1 MTTAAPSHA
10 RKRDSV
16 LRRSL
21 RGSVYEALLA
31 MPLVYLNLPANLVVA
46 ALLAEALHVPPDVY
60 GFLVSL
66 PFWCNLLQ
74 VFIAPSLFHRW
85 TARQVFIASIWLNTG
100 AWAGFAAVLAG
111 APALVLARPGA
122 VAGAFLFAA
131 GMTAGVM
138 SVAWTTYMQSWV
150 PPGIRAVYFS
160 RRNRWAQF
168 SNLAFLLL
176 AGVALRWPTLPMIAG
191 VIAFSCVARVFSA
204 VAALRTPA
212 LGDPVPVEKS
222 DWREQWRGLRGA
234 SEFWRMVLFGA
245 AWGAVLN
252 GFSAFQPVFM
262 LSSLTESAQEASL
275 PLALSLLFG
284 ALALPAW
291 GRLIDRFG
299 ARPVLFC
306 AVPLWALVNVPWA
319 FLTRDMRGLLFA
331 VWAFTGAV
339 NAGIVLAQLN
349 LLMKLMPAGAKGVA
363 VGVNLAAA
371 ALGTALAP
379 IAAGQGLAWALAR
392 GWPALTV
399 YHAFFVTLPLCAG
412 LTLLFLRRVREPE
425 AAPVEHVVGAL
436 RNFRTLAGAL
446 GLGFLAQTLFTPR
459 GKEHRSEY

>member
-1 MTTAAPSHA
+1 MTTAVPSPA
-10 RKRDSV
+10 RQADSV

-21 RGSVYEALLA
+21 RGSVCEGLLA

-46 ALLAEALHVPPDVY
+46 ALLAEALRVPPDVY

-66 PFWCNLLQ
+66 PFWCNLPQ
-74 VFIAPSLFHRW
+74 VFIAPALFRRW
-85 TARQVFIASIWLNTG
+85 TARQVFLVMIGLNTG

-111 APALVLARPGA
+111 APALVRARPGV
-122 VAGAFLFAA
+122 VAGAFIFAA
-131 GMTAGVM
+131 GLTTGVM
-138 SVAWTTYMQSWV
+138 SVAWTAYMQSWV

-160 RRNRWAQF
+160 RRNRVAQL

-176 AGVALRWPTLPMIAG
+176 AGFALKWPTLPVIAG
-191 VIAFSCVARVFSA
+191 VMAFACVARVFSA

-212 LGDPVPVEKS
+212 AGDPLPQGRP

-234 SEFWRMVLFGA
+234 REFWHMVLFGA

-262 LSSLTESAQEASL
+262 LSALTQTAQAASL

-299 ARPVLFC
+299 ARPVLFVG
-306 AVPLWALVNVPWA
+306 VPLWALVNVPWA
-319 FLTRDMRGLLFA
+319 FLTPDMRGLLFA
-331 VWAFTGAV
+331 AWAFTGAI

-379 IAAGQGLAWALAR
+379 IAAGLVLTWALAQ
-392 GWPALTV
+392 GWPAIAV
-399 YHAFFVTLPLCAG
+399 YHVFFMTLPPCAA
-412 LTLLFLRRVREPE
+412 LTLLVLRRVREPE

-459 GKEHRSEY
+459 GKERKSEY